1 MQIALLGVSFFLFL
15 EGDIMTLFEE
25 LKWRGLVNDITSPDV
40 EEAINKG
47 GLKFY
52 IGVDPTGDS
61 LHIGHYCT
69 VIATSKRLMEGG
81 HTPIIIAGGGTGLI
95 GDPKPNV
102 ERPMISKE
110 AVAHNIKCIQNQIST
125 ILGGKIEIVNNAD
138 WLCEMKAIDYLRD
151 YGKFFNINYML
162 AKDTVKRRLDIGI
175 TYTEFSYMLLQSI
188 DFLKLYEEHGVTMQ
202 VGGQDQWGN
211 ITSGLELIRKKMGN
225 DAKAY
230 GMTMPLITKADGT
243 KFGKS
248 ETGTVWLSAEKTSP
262 YDLYQ
267 FLFNTEDA
275 KVIEYL
281 KKLTFLSK
289 EEIEA
294 LEVSL
299 QEEPHLRKAQK
310 ALAEQVVLDLHGQ
323 EGLDSAL
330 KITNALFRG
339 KLQDLEPSQRLDA
352 IKNMEKVDCED
363 GQILEDVLVNCS
375 IASSKR
381 EAREWIKGNSISV
394 NGVKVQ
400 DAHAVISKADSAYIE
415 SYVIIRR
422 GKKRYY
428 CLNLK

>member
-1 MQIALLGVSFFLFL
+1 M
-15 EGDIMTLFEE
+15 
-25 LKWRGLVNDITSPDV
+25 
-40 EEAINKG
+40 
-47 GLKFY
+47 
-52 IGVDPTGDS
+52 
-61 LHIGHYCT
+61 
-69 VIATSKRLMEGG
+69 
-81 HTPIIIAGGGTGLI
+81 
-95 GDPKPNV
+95 
-102 ERPMISKE
+102 
-110 AVAHNIKCIQNQIST
+110 
-125 ILGGKIEIVNNAD
+125 GK
-138 WLCEMKAIDYLRD
+138 
-151 YGKFFNINYML
+151 
-162 AKDTVKRRLDIGI
+162 
-175 TYTEFSYMLLQSI
+175 
-188 DFLKLYEEHGVTMQ
+188 
-202 VGGQDQWGN
+202 
-211 ITSGLELIRKKMGN
+211 LIRKKMGN